1 MGIEPT
7 REATNPLQTVLKT
20 ARHTSTYLPPG
31 RGETST
37 SVVLTALK
45 KLYQKSAAV
54 SIPQRSFY
62 TVSDKP
68 FYRILRS
75 EIVRR
80 HSLSAR
86 LCNYG
91 NSRIQRVCEP
101 YVAADHAVIA
111 YPGIASEYRGS
122 CVYHYPVSQVRMTL
136 YALYG
141 CAPIVVV
148 SPITTPVPW
157 SIKKYFPIVAPGC
170 MSIPVT
176 S

>member
-37 SVVLTALK
+37 SVMLTALK

-80 HSLSAR
+80 HGLSAR

-91 NSRIQRVCEP
+91 SHPLSWYRLRVSWLLRIPLPCL
-101 YVAADHAVIA
+101 
-111 YPGIASEYRGS
+111 PGQDDAL
-122 CVYHYPVSQVRMTL
+122 CPLQVRRQ
-136 YALYG
+136 
-141 CAPIVVV
+141 VR
-148 SPITTPVPW
+148 
-157 SIKKYFPIVAPGC
+157 PG
-170 MSIPVT
+170 S